1 MSVDVAETF
10 SVTKRQQA
18 PASSSGYPLLKQ
30 GIRNER
36 CASSTLHGCTAITV

>member
-10 SVTKRQQA
+10 SVTKRQQT

-36 CASSTLHGCTAITV
+36 CAST